1 MKKILLLLCVSLN
14 CLAAEPT
21 SVRQDELRHLLK
33 NDCGACHGLTLKG
46 GMGPALLPDNLQGK
60 PDEFL
65 INTILQGRKGTAMPP
80 WKTFMNADD
89 ALWLVRQLRKVPQ

>member
-1 MKKILLLLCVSLN
+1 MKKTLLLLCLSLD

-21 SVRQDELRHLLK
+21 SVRQAELRHLLK

-46 GMGPALLPDNLQGK
+46 GMGPALLPDTLQGK

-65 INTILQGRKGTAMPP
+65 VNTILQGRKGTPMPP
-80 WKTFMNADD
+80 WKPFMTADD
-89 ALWLVRQLRKVPQ
+89 AHWIVQQLRKGPQ